1 MTTDWTGLLRLG
13 RQVMT
18 PFLSFELFHFLFRGI
33 EMGSGGEARDIFCII
48 CTAAPDYSK
57 QWEINTA
64 IDLRIQASIA
74 H

>member
-1 MTTDWTGLLRLG
+1 MC
-13 RQVMT
+13 
-18 PFLSFELFHFLFRGI
+18 
-33 EMGSGGEARDIFCII
+33 SGGEAGDLFCII

-74 H
+74 PINKPIVFSLFYPCD